1 MVATKRNGSVAE
13 RILKTFQERGY
24 RSTSPRRAMAAVI
37 GAEQNHF
44 TAEDLRRKLPSS
56 IGRATVYRTL
66 KILVDWDILCR
77 VHLSD
82 GDLRYQ
88 LSHVGHHHHL
98 ICADCDSARDL
109 IGCDIEE
116 ALAAASARHGFE
128 ITGHWLE
135 VYGHCGECGSDE
147 RDPSRPDLVST
158 ADSGDALSQ

>member
-1 MVATKRNGSVAE
+1 
-13 RILKTFQERGY
+13 
-24 RSTSPRRAMAAVI
+24 MAAVI

-88 LSHVGHHHHL
+88 LSHVGHHHPPHL
-98 ICADCDSARDL
+98 RGLRLRARP
-109 IGCDIEE
+109 
-116 ALAAASARHGFE
+116 
-128 ITGHWLE
+128 HWLRHRGGAGGG
-135 VYGHCGECGSDE
+135 VRPARASRLRATGWKFTDTAAECGSDE